1 MLLNLA
7 STVARTEAEG
17 PGLRYALWVQGCPM
31 RCPGCCN
38 PHYLKGAP
46 ARTVTVA
53 ALRDEIRQVDGIE
66 GVTFLGGEPFSQAP
80 SLGAL
85 AQALRQDGLSVMVFS
100 GYTLRQLQAPRF
112 APLLQQTDLLI
123 DGPYIAS
130 QASRARRWIGSSNQ
144 QIHFLSERYREL
156 EARWPAG
163 DTVELRL
170 KRTRDGAVTLSINGY
185 PHDDISALI
194 RASLSPES

>member
-1 MLLNLA
+1 MQGSLTVKLL
-7 STVARTEAEG
+7 SEV
-17 PGLRYALWVQGCPM
+17 
-31 RCPGCCN
+31 
-38 PHYLKGAP
+38 
-46 ARTVTVA
+46 
-53 ALRDEIRQVDGIE
+53 
-66 GVTFLGGEPFSQAP
+66 
-80 SLGAL
+80 
-85 AQALRQDGLSVMVFS
+85 
-100 GYTLRQLQAPRF
+100 
-112 APLLQQTDLLI
+112 DLLI